1 MRVRVLF
8 FASLRERFG
17 DREVVRT
24 VEDGATAADLVARLR
39 ADFPAL
45 DEAGRFAIAVNSEY
59 TDGGHR
65 LADGDGAAA
74 LADLLEHVGHLRL
87 QVEALEEDD
96 VGALEATQVAFAGLV
111 DVRVDAGAHQVLHAH
126 PLAADAG
133 DSVTDHADRGDRGD
147 PLLRREVGQHR
158 LADRAAAGEHSGEER
173 SHCRGKK
180 FRHG

>member
-65 LADGDGAAA
+65 LADGDEVALIPPVSGGRGSDRKLRRDVPAA
-74 LADLLEHVGHLRL
+74 
-87 QVEALEEDD
+87 
-96 VGALEATQVAFAGLV
+96 T
-111 DVRVDAGAHQVLHAH
+111 AGAG
-126 PLAADAG
+126 AG
-133 DSVTDHADRGDRGD
+133 TSG
-147 PLLRREVGQHR
+147 LRI
-158 LADRAAAGEHSGEER
+158 RAAR
-173 SHCRGKK
+173 TR
-180 FRHG
+180 

>member
-8 FASLRERFG
+8 FASLRERVG

-65 LADGDGAAA
+65 LADGDEVALIPPVSGGRGSDRELRRDVPAA
-74 LADLLEHVGHLRL
+74 
-87 QVEALEEDD
+87 
-96 VGALEATQVAFAGLV
+96 T
-111 DVRVDAGAHQVLHAH
+111 AGA
-126 PLAADAG
+126 G
-133 DSVTDHADRGDRGD
+133 TSG
-147 PLLRREVGQHR
+147 LRT
-158 LADRAAAGEHSGEER
+158 RAAR
-173 SHCRGKK
+173 TR
-180 FRHG
+180 